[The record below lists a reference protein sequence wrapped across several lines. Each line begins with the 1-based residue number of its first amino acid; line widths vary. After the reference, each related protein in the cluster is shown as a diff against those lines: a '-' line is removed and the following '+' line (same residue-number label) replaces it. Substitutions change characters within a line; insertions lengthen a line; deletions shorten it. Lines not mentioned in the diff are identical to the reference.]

1 MTARYRWVV
10 LAVGAS
16 GAAAFSM
23 LRMGLPALGPA
34 LRDAFG
40 LSLTEVGLVFSVL
53 AVGVTTT
60 LLPWG
65 ILTDR
70 IGERPVMAV
79 GLTAFAAAIGV
90 TAFAPSYPALLAGMF
105 LAGAMG
111 ASATG
116 ASGRAI
122 MGWFS
127 RAERGMALGVRQM
140 ALPLGGAIG
149 SIALPRLVGIGGL
162 QAALLALAGV
172 ALTAAAAAAVWMRDA
187 PPVGVAVS
195 GRVAPAVPAPE
206 TQQPTHDPRQ
216 WRLGAASGLLVVGQ
230 SSMLGFLVLFLHDA
244 RGVSTALAAATL
256 ATLQLLGAGARI
268 VAGRR
273 SDREG
278 ARIPL
283 LRRIAATDAV
293 LLTATAVLA
302 GAPGALLYPVLLAA
316 GVTAMCWNGLAF
328 TAAAEIA
335 GRRRAG
341 TAMGLQ
347 NTIVSIGGAVAP
359 TAFGALVHAAGWSV
373 GYAAAAAG
381 PVLALAV
388 LAPLQEDE
396 ARRAHERARR
406 LAAAAATA

>member
-10 LAVGAS
+10 LAVGAL
-16 GAAAFSM
+16 GAGAFSM

-34 LRDAFG
+34 LREHFA

-53 AVGVTTT
+53 AAGVTLT

-70 IGERPVMAV
+70 IGERPVMAA
-79 GLTAFAAAIGV
+79 GLALFAAAIGV

-105 LAGAMG
+105 VAGAMG
-111 ASATG
+111 ASTTG

-127 RAERGMALGVRQM
+127 RAERGAALGIRQM

-149 SIALPRLVGIGGL
+149 SVLLPRLVGVGGL
-162 QAALLALAGV
+162 EAALLMLAGV
-172 ALTAAAAAAVWMRDA
+172 ALTAAAVAAIWMRDA
-187 PPVGVAVS
+187 PASLGPPTTVG
-195 GRVAPAVPAPE
+195 PE
-206 TQQPTHDPRQ
+206 IEQPTHDPRQ
-216 WRLGAASGLLVVGQ
+216 WRLGTASGLLVVGQ
-230 SSMLGFLVLFLHDA
+230 SSLLGFIVLFLHDA
-244 RGVSTALAAATL
+244 RGVSTALAAAAL
-256 ATLQLLGAGARI
+256 AVLQLLGAGARI

-278 ARIPL
+278 VRIPL
-283 LRRIAATDAV
+283 LRRIAAADAA
-293 LLTATAVLA
+293 LLAATAILV
-302 GAPGALLYPVLLAA
+302 GAPGVLLYPVLLAA
-316 GVTAMCWNGLAF
+316 GVAAMCWNGLAF

-359 TAFGALVHAAGWSV
+359 TAFGALVHAAGWGV

-381 PVLALAV
+381 PVAALAL
-388 LAPLQEDE
+388 LAPLQRDE
-396 ARRAHERARR
+396 ARRASERARR
-406 LAAAAATA
+406 LAAAGATA